1 MNLITD
7 STMATRDSSFND
19 DPLWYKDAIIYE
31 VHIRCFYDS
40 NADGIGDFQGIIQKL
55 DYLKDLG
62 VTAIWLLPFYPSP
75 LKDDGYDITDY
86 RNVHPD
92 YGDLKTFRK
101 FMKEA
106 HGRGIQVI
114 TEMVLNH
121 TSNKHPWFQ
130 RARNSRPGSV
140 WRDFYVWSDTPE
152 RYRDARIIF
161 KDFETS
167 NWTWDP
173 IAKAYY
179 WHRFYSHQPDLNYDS
194 AHVQREMM
202 RVIDFWLGTGV
213 DGIRLDAVPYLYERD
228 GTNCENLPE
237 THEFLKKLRKYVDG
251 RYKNRMLLAEANQ
264 WPEEAAA
271 YFGDGD
277 ECHMAFHFPLM
288 PRIFMAVEMEDRFPV
303 IDILDQTPAIPATS
317 QWALFLRNHDELTL
331 EMVTDEER
339 DYMYRIY
346 ARDPR
351 TKINLGIRRRLAPLL
366 KDDRRKIELM
376 FFLLFSLPGTP
387 VIYYGDEIGMGD
399 NYYLGDRNGVR
410 TPMQWSPDTNAGFS
424 LANPQELY
432 LPVIIDPS
440 YHYEAVNVA
449 NQEGN
454 PSSILWWMKQ
464 TNALRRRF
472 KAFGRGGTKML
483 YPGNSKVMAFIRIYQ
498 EQMMLVIANLSRY
511 SQQVD
516 IDLAD
521 YAGFTPVEVVSRN
534 QFNPIE
540 RSPYPI
546 TLGPYDHFWFHLV
559 EKKPQVCA
567 VDNGTLFSIVAQS
580 WEKFPEI
587 PNRERLEEILPAH
600 LRCLGWFG
608 GLGRVIGR
616 VHINDCMTLT
626 EDLPYED
633 LPYHL
638 LIVKMDYTDGLPD
651 LCLVPLAF
659 ASGDEANRITE
670 KHPQAIIMRLRTE
683 TEEGIVYDGIYNANL
698 RERLLAMILH
708 RKRAKDA
715 NGCLFFYPKKASR
728 TVPDINGI
736 SSEIQKISNN
746 TVYIQFKER
755 YFLKLYRRMEEG
767 DHEIVITRF
776 LSENGFAHI
785 APFAGGIEFRRPKFG
800 PLSVGLLQD
809 FVANEGDARTY
820 TVDEVERYFER
831 VLSRKEEAKNPPAGP
846 KSLID
851 IDPGSMPPLVRDLI
865 GGVYLEMAQLLG
877 RHTGEMHL
885 ILASSDDPDFAPTSY
900 TVIYQR
906 SLYQSMRVSVS
917 RSFRSLKRFSKTL
930 PEKTQ
935 SDASTILESE
945 KEILSHLRKIL
956 QRKLSALRIRVH
968 GDYHLGQLLYT
979 GKDFVLFGF
988 DGKPEQSM
996 EERKLKR
1003 SPALDLAAMIV
1014 SIHSAACCALLNHAS
1029 NRKEDLL
1036 LLEPWEELWFKYI
1049 GGVFISSYLKTI
1061 ENVSLLP
1068 KEKTELE
1075 ALLNAFLLDR
1085 SVFELSSSLDKPES
1099 IAVSLRVVGSLL
1111 SFIKGDQA

>member
-1 MNLITD
+1 MN
-7 STMATRDSSFND
+7 STQELAMVPRDSSLD
-19 DPLWYKDAIIYE
+19 YDPLWYKDAIIYE

-62 VTAIWLLPFYPSP
+62 ITAIWLLPFYPSP

-92 YGDLKTFRK
+92 YGDLKTFRR
-101 FMKEA
+101 FLKEA
-106 HGRGIQVI
+106 HRRGIQVI

-130 RARNSRPGSV
+130 RARSSNPGSV
-140 WRDFYVWSDTPE
+140 RRDYYVWSDTPD

-173 IAKAYY
+173 IVKAYY

-194 AHVQREMM
+194 VHVQKEMM
-202 RVIDFWLGTGV
+202 RVIDFWLGLGV
-213 DGIRLDAVPYLYERD
+213 DGIRLDAVPYLYEHD

-237 THEFLKKLRKYVDG
+237 THEFLKKLREHVDG
-251 RYKNRMLLAEANQ
+251 KYKNRMLLAEANQ
-264 WPEEAAA
+264 WPEDAAA
-271 YFGDGD
+271 YFGDGN

-288 PRIFMAVEMEDRFPV
+288 PRIFMAVEMEDRFPI
-303 IDILDQTPAIPATS
+303 IDILDQTPPIPAVS

-366 KDDRRKIELM
+366 KNNRRKIELM

-410 TPMQWSPDTNAGFS
+410 TPMQWNPDTNAGFS

-464 TNALRRRF
+464 TIALRRRF
-472 KAFGRGGTKML
+472 KAFGRGDAKML
-483 YPGNSKVMAFIRIYQ
+483 FPGNSKVMAFIRIYQ
-498 EQMMLVIANLSRY
+498 EQTILVIANLSRY

-521 YAGFTPVEVVSRN
+521 YAGFTPEEVVSRN

-559 EKKPQVCA
+559 EKKPQTCIVN
-567 VDNGTLFSIVAQS
+567 DGTLSPIIAQS
-580 WEKFPEI
+580 WDKFPEI

-608 GLGRVIGR
+608 GSGRIIER
-616 VHINDCMTLT
+616 VHINDCVTL
-626 EDLPYED
+626 PED

-638 LIVKMDYTDGLPD
+638 LIIRMDYTEGLPD
-651 LCLVPLAF
+651 LCLLPLAF

-670 KHPQAIIMRLRTE
+670 KYPQSIIMRLRTE
-683 TEEGIVYDGIYNANL
+683 TEDGIVYDGIYNANL
-698 RERLLAMILH
+698 REKLLAMILQ
-708 RKRAKDA
+708 RKRAKKP

-728 TVPDINGI
+728 KVPDINGI
-736 SSEIQKISNN
+736 PSEILKISNN

-776 LSENGFAHI
+776 LSENGFANI
-785 APFAGGIEFRRPKFG
+785 APFAGGIEFRRPKFE
-800 PLSVGLLQD
+800 PLSVGLLQG
-809 FVANEGDARTY
+809 FVANEGDAWTY
-820 TVDEVERYFER
+820 SVDEVERFFER
-831 VLSRKEEAKNPPAGP
+831 VLSRKEDAKTPPAAP
-846 KSLID
+846 KSLIG
-851 IDPGSMPPLVRDLI
+851 IDPQSIPPLIRDLL
-865 GGVYLEMAQLLG
+865 GGVYLEMVQLLG
-877 RHTGEMHL
+877 KQTAEMHL
-885 ILASSDDPDFAPTSY
+885 ILASSIEPDFAPVSY

-917 RSFRSLKRFSKTL
+917 RSFRSLKRLLKDL
-930 PEKTQ
+930 PEKSQ
-935 SDASTILESE
+935 SDASTVLVSE
-945 KEILSHLRKIL
+945 KEILSQLRKVM
-956 QRKLSALRIRVH
+956 QRRLSAMRIRVH

-1014 SIHSAACCALLNHAS
+1014 SIHNAACCALLKHAS
-1029 NRKEDLL
+1029 TRKEDFI
-1036 LLEPWEELWFKYI
+1036 LLEPWEELWFRYTS
-1049 GGVFISSYLKTI
+1049 GVFISSYLKTI
-1061 ENVSLLP
+1061 EDTSLLP

-1075 ALLNAFLLDR
+1075 SLLHAFLLDR
-1085 SVFELSSSLDKPES
+1085 SIHELSSSLGRPE
-1099 IAVSLRVVGSLL
+1099 ATVVSLRVAVSLL
-1111 SFIKGDQA
+1111 NFMKEDQA